1 LCCRRTWRRCTRP
14 MPLTSPPYVLL
25 LVVKSGHVGSE
36 WLAELVHKQRFG
48 AFKHEANACVRS
60 QDLVSGLITGA
71 GCSKVS
77 TRDNSSLP
85 LLGLS
90 FNVGAF
96 GESAIATWK
105 AALNATPPTMPI
117 MVVSLTRTNT
127 VKWAWSVYR
136 HQVFDQKSHVR
147 FNDSTPV
154 RRPFEPVHVEP
165 TCIAHYLRAGVE
177 HIGLTRQRAER
188 FAKMLGVPV
197 THLTYE
203 QLQRDSE
210 GTVRNL
216 FDQAHVP
223 FSAKD
228 HYLPNEAKGT
238 LVKGAPEDLSLAMSN
253 FREVREHP
261 ALALPCLQAM
271 FDAKAG
277 EEQAW
282 PCLNQTYIQALDE
295 KRRRGDKSMGD
306 ASTCESKDERGAGS
320 APAEKNEQNPRKQD
334 AWKQAQAQGLGRKKE
349 NVVLEKGPQ
358 VPGGRKKTKAEEK
371 EAIP

>member
-1 LCCRRTWRRCTRP
+1 

-77 TRDNSSLP
+77 NRDNSSLP

-136 HQVFDQKSHVR
+136 HQVFDQTSHVR
-147 FNDSTPV
+147 SNDSTPV
-154 RRPFEPVHVEP
+154 RRPFEPVRAEP
-165 TCIAHYLRAGVE
+165 TCIV
-177 HIGLTRQRAER
+177 
-188 FAKMLGVPV
+188 
-197 THLTYE
+197 
-203 QLQRDSE
+203 
-210 GTVRNL
+210 
-216 FDQAHVP
+216 
-223 FSAKD
+223 
-228 HYLPNEAKGT
+228 
-238 LVKGAPEDLSLAMSN
+238 
-253 FREVREHP
+253 
-261 ALALPCLQAM
+261 
-271 FDAKAG
+271 
-277 EEQAW
+277 
-282 PCLNQTYIQALDE
+282 
-295 KRRRGDKSMGD
+295 
-306 ASTCESKDERGAGS
+306 
-320 APAEKNEQNPRKQD
+320 QD
-334 AWKQAQAQGLGRKKE
+334 
-349 NVVLEKGPQ
+349 
-358 VPGGRKKTKAEEK
+358 
-371 EAIP
+371 

>member
-1 LCCRRTWRRCTRP
+1 MLLVSIAAGGGAIRVACASETLEGAARTSLATSGSLTSGRKDPRGQREYCNSLSYPAGRSPEDLQRPCEGGRGRRARAPPTDEGVDDAARERIAVTGALGAIARPPPKLNPKLCCRRTWRRCTRP

-147 FNDSTPV
+147 YNDSTPV
-154 RRPFEPVHVEP
+154 RRPFEPVRAEP
-165 TCIAHYLRAGVE
+165 TCIV
-177 HIGLTRQRAER
+177 
-188 FAKMLGVPV
+188 
-197 THLTYE
+197 
-203 QLQRDSE
+203 
-210 GTVRNL
+210 
-216 FDQAHVP
+216 
-223 FSAKD
+223 
-228 HYLPNEAKGT
+228 
-238 LVKGAPEDLSLAMSN
+238 
-253 FREVREHP
+253 
-261 ALALPCLQAM
+261 
-271 FDAKAG
+271 
-277 EEQAW
+277 
-282 PCLNQTYIQALDE
+282 
-295 KRRRGDKSMGD
+295 
-306 ASTCESKDERGAGS
+306 
-320 APAEKNEQNPRKQD
+320 QD
-334 AWKQAQAQGLGRKKE
+334 
-349 NVVLEKGPQ
+349 
-358 VPGGRKKTKAEEK
+358 
-371 EAIP
+371 

>member
-1 LCCRRTWRRCTRP
+1 

-147 FNDSTPV
+147 YNDSTPV
-154 RRPFEPVHVEP
+154 RRPFEPVRAEP
-165 TCIAHYLRAGVE
+165 TCIV
-177 HIGLTRQRAER
+177 
-188 FAKMLGVPV
+188 
-197 THLTYE
+197 
-203 QLQRDSE
+203 
-210 GTVRNL
+210 
-216 FDQAHVP
+216 
-223 FSAKD
+223 
-228 HYLPNEAKGT
+228 
-238 LVKGAPEDLSLAMSN
+238 
-253 FREVREHP
+253 
-261 ALALPCLQAM
+261 
-271 FDAKAG
+271 
-277 EEQAW
+277 
-282 PCLNQTYIQALDE
+282 
-295 KRRRGDKSMGD
+295 
-306 ASTCESKDERGAGS
+306 
-320 APAEKNEQNPRKQD
+320 QD
-334 AWKQAQAQGLGRKKE
+334 
-349 NVVLEKGPQ
+349 
-358 VPGGRKKTKAEEK
+358 
-371 EAIP
+371 